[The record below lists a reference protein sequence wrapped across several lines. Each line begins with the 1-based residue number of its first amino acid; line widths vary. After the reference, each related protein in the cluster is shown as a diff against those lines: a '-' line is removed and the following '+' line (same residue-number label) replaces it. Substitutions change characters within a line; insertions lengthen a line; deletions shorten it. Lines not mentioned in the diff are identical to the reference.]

1 MSWAERSKG
10 IQVGDRVA
18 YSAAWLRLTGQFTG
32 DAPFARGIVTRLI
45 PLGQTTL
52 AEIDW
57 GNDEL
62 PAKVNVANLSR
73 VTDKG
78 IIEPG

>member
-1 MSWAERSKG
+1 MSWAERSRA

-18 YSAAWLRLTGQFTG
+18 YSAAWLRSTGQFTG
-32 DAPFARGIVTRLI
+32 DAPFARGVVTRLI
-45 PLGQTTL
+45 PQGQTTL

-57 GNDEL
+57 GTSDL
-62 PAKVNVANLSR
+62 PTTVNVANLSR

-78 IIEPG
+78 IREPG